1 MDRVRLFFASPPG
14 GSSRGGRREWS
25 EEGVA
30 EKDTNRLLNISYHP
44 FLTQLSTMRGLRL
57 PMEQPAALAASSRFS
72 KWVCRSF

>member
-1 MDRVRLFFASPPG
+1 
-14 GSSRGGRREWS
+14 
-25 EEGVA
+25 VA
-30 EKDTNRLLNISYHP
+30 ENDTNRLLNISYHP